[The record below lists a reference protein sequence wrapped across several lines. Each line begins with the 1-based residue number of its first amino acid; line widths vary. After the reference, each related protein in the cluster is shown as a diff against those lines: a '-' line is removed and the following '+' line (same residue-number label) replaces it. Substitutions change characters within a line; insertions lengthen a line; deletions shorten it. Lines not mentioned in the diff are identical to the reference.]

1 MGGTGI
7 ELRMGILR
15 DAAKQQILG
24 PLLSHGWMAAI
35 KTESADGEYL
45 VIDAEKN
52 SVKHSVALMYT
63 SATDNRHYKD
73 LEKTVSHIFTNG
85 QLYNVEAYARGIT
98 VPISSIGDFFP
109 LLVEWNSELAPAKPI
124 RRIKTTSSTILRIIS
139 ENPLAG
145 IWSRLSQFSS
155 AELAKKLVLK
165 RANVDGIA
173 LTGAQVHSKA
183 SGIAFSL
190 SNAADYY
197 KGAPNESLN
206 KRVLSLYYGTLSLAF
221 AEMLASPNG
230 PANLDELEGMTKQGH
245 GLFALPSVTG
255 NFGDLK
261 VGVIA
266 TGFYPNWV
274 SFLGYDTGFYPR
286 AKAKSVSDLDDF
298 AKYPSQSFANMSALL
313 SAIPEL
319 GDLFTQVYDDE
330 PAWLIPYID
339 MASYR
344 ALKGSAPSSSYIFL
358 KDRSNKI
365 SESRIASQDWPF
377 SELTKIDTSDD
388 GEVFRVRIDHS
399 GLEAWHEALL
409 LHRSPY
415 LSSSTLIMPVLG
427 GVTDYR
433 VTSLATLYSLSILV
447 RYMPGAW
454 RRVEGGDWDQ
464 HLSVIRAVL
473 DVLERILPQQF
484 LESISGERVH
494 TSLPGSLI

>member
-1 MGGTGI
+1 MGGAGI

-24 PLLSHGWMAAI
+24 PLLSHGWVAAI
-35 KTESADGEYL
+35 KSESISGEYL

-63 SATDNRHYKD
+63 SATDNLHYKD
-73 LEKTVSHIFTNG
+73 LEKAVSHIFTNG

-98 VPISSIGDFFP
+98 VPVSSIDDFFP
-109 LLVEWNSELAPAKPI
+109 LLVKWNSELAPVKPVKL
-124 RRIKTTSSTILRIIS
+124 RKTTNGPILRIVS
-139 ENPLAG
+139 ENPLKG
-145 IWSRLSQFSS
+145 IWSRLNQFSS
-155 AELAKKLVLK
+155 AELAKKLILK
-165 RANVDGIA
+165 RAKADGVV
-173 LTGAQVHSKA
+173 LTDAQVHSKA
-183 SGIAFSL
+183 LGVSFSL
-190 SNAADYY
+190 SNASDYY

-221 AEMLASPNG
+221 AEMLASPIG
-230 PANLDELEGMTKQGH
+230 PGNLDELEGMTKQGH
-245 GLFALPSVTG
+245 GLFALPPVTG

-286 AKAKSVSDLDDF
+286 ARAKTVSDLDDL
-298 AKYPSQSFANMSALL
+298 AKYPSQSHANMSALL

-344 ALKGSAPSSSYIFL
+344 ALKGSEPSSSYIFL

-365 SESRIASQDWPF
+365 SESKIFSQDWPF
-377 SELTKIDTSDD
+377 SELTRIDNSDD
-388 GEVFRVRIDHS
+388 GEVYRVRIDHS
-399 GLEAWHEALL
+399 GFETWHEALL
-409 LHRSPY
+409 LHKSPY
-415 LSSSTLIMPVLG
+415 LGSSTLIMPVLG
-427 GVTDYR
+427 GVAEYR
-433 VTSLATLYSLSILV
+433 VTSLAILYSLSILV

-464 HLSVIRAVL
+464 HLSVMRSVL

-494 TSLPGSLI
+494 TSMPGSLI